1 MKPTTHFFLIGL
13 IVLSNVQANAQFF
26 DELMNSEE
34 GYVNY
39 VPNSGFEETKREYC
53 RWNQNGR
60 QYMENISAWDSPT
73 ETTPD
78 LLSLRV
84 KKSCWANPKEHS
96 NGKQG
101 PRMGDN
107 MAGLKT
113 YGKGGTDTF
122 WHEYLMVE
130 LDSVLV
136 PGQKYYAEFYA
147 SRAVSS
153 NMASNN
159 IGLAVSDTAVVTRD
173 RMPLFID
180 PVINEDK
187 IVKSM
192 WNAWKKISGVFEVS
206 SEQRFILIGNFYH
219 DDDTK
224 TTKFPEGQ
232 GGAYYYIDDVKVR
245 RAKPEEELTPK
256 PEPSIAPPPKVV
268 LQKTEIIS
276 TKQIKLDSIAFR
288 VGNTITL
295 ENIFFEFD
303 KSTLLADSETELDK
317 LVDILSDY
325 PHLKI
330 EISGH
335 TDNVGSDEYNQKLSE
350 SRAKSVVDYLIDE
363 NVSADRLSYKGYG
376 SSQPITSNQT
386 ETGRAKNRRVNFT
399 VIRN

>member
-1 MKPTTHFFLIGL
+1 MKPTTHIFLIGL

-26 DELMNSEE
+26 DELLNSDE
-34 GYVNY
+34 GYGNY
-39 VPNSGFEETKREYC
+39 VPNNGFEETNREYC

-84 KKSCWANPKEHS
+84 KKSCWANPRKHS

-101 PRMGDN
+101 PRRGDN
-107 MAGLKT
+107 MSGIKT

-187 IVKSM
+187 VVKSM
-192 WNAWKKISGVFEVS
+192 WNAWKKISGVFEVNA
-206 SEQRFILIGNFYH
+206 EQRYILIGNFYH
-219 DDDTK
+219 DEDTR

-268 LQKTEIIS
+268 LQKTEIVS

-303 KSTLLADSETELDK
+303 KSALLADSETELDK

-350 SRAKSVVDYLIDE
+350 SRAKSVVDYLIEED
-363 NVSADRLSYKGYG
+363 VAADRLSYKGYG

>member
-1 MKPTTHFFLIGL
+1 MKPTAYIVLIGL
-13 IVLSNVQANAQFF
+13 FAFASPNANAQFF
-26 DELMNSEE
+26 DDLINSDE
-34 GYVNY
+34 GYGNY
-39 VPNSGFEETKREYC
+39 VPNSGFEETAREYC

-60 QYMENISAWDSPT
+60 KYMENITAWDSPT

-84 KKSCWANPKEHS
+84 KKSCWANPSTHS
-96 NGKQG
+96 KGKQG

-107 MAGLKT
+107 MAGIKT
-113 YGKGGTDTF
+113 YGKGGTETF
-122 WHEYLMVE
+122 WHEYLIVE

-147 SRAVSS
+147 SRSVKS

-159 IGLAVSDTAVVTRD
+159 LGLAVSDTAVATRD

-192 WNAWKKISGVFEVS
+192 WNAWKKVSGVFEVNT
-206 SEQRFILIGNFYH
+206 EQRFILIGNFYH

-224 TTKFPEGQ
+224 TTKFPEGE

-245 RAKPEEELTPK
+245 RAKPEEMLTPK
-256 PEPSIAPPPKVV
+256 PEPSIAPPPKIV
-268 LQKTEIIS
+268 LQKAEIVS
-276 TKQIKLDSIAFR
+276 TKEIKLDSIAYR

-303 KSTLLADSETELDK
+303 KSTLLSQSEAELDK

-335 TDNVGSDEYNQKLSE
+335 TDNVGSDDYNQKLSE

-363 NVSADRLSYKGYG
+363 DVSADRLSFRGYG
-376 SSQPITSNQT
+376 SSQPISSNST
-386 ETGRAKNRRVNFT
+386 DAGRAKNRRVTFT
-399 VIRN
+399 VLRN